1 MGRPGGLER
10 LWENADLDLLVSW
23 ELRPE
28 IELSLPELVN
38 KSSDGAHTE
47 SEKWLAA
54 TEGNSSYTGYLLYFL
69 ILAAQP
75 PPGAS
80 LILNFIVRFT
90 CIFTSL

>member
-1 MGRPGGLER
+1 MGRPEGLER
-10 LWENADLDLLVSW
+10 LSENADLDLLVSW

-28 IELSLPELVN
+28 LVPVYQN
-38 KSSDGAHTE
+38 WSTRGSDGAHRWIV
-47 SEKWLAA
+47 SFLQF
-54 TEGNSSYTGYLLYFL
+54 LYFL

-80 LILNFIVRFT
+80 LILNFVVRFT